1 MDFDGAIRAHSNWM
15 LRLFGY
21 CKGTSREKLNPET
34 IQKDNVCD
42 LGQWLH
48 GEGQKFAADPE
59 FSGLLQAHAAFHEVA
74 ASVVRLVDTG
84 QRPDAE
90 RLLTAGDS
98 AYCQRSTQV
107 VGLLK
112 KFQRKYDCQ

>member
-59 FSGLLQAHAAFHEVA
+59 FSGLLQAHAAFHEV
-74 ASVVRLVDTG
+74 
-84 QRPDAE
+84 
-90 RLLTAGDS
+90 LLPWCVWWTLDNAPMRNG
-98 AYCQRSTQV
+98 
-107 VGLLK
+107 
-112 KFQRKYDCQ
+112 F